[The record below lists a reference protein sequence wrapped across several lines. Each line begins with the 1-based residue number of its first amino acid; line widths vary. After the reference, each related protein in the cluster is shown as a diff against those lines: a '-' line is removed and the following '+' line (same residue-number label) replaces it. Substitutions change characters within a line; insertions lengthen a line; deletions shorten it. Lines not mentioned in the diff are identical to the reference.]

1 MMPIG
6 VTPAVGTL
14 VLLLRCPPF
23 PHLRRALTSLTIM
36 DFHKGI
42 VAAVLSVALLG
53 GGASAAQAQSKITK
67 PKTWSGKAKG
77 AAIGG
82 AAGAATGAVVGGG
95 KGALIGA
102 AAGTVGGA
110 VLGKKRDKKKDPVRY
125 EQYSRKD

>member
-1 MMPIG
+1 MN
-6 VTPAVGTL
+6 
-14 VLLLRCPPF
+14 
-23 PHLRRALTSLTIM
+23 
-36 DFHKGI
+36 FHKGI

-53 GGASAAQAQSKITK
+53 GGVSAQAQSKITK

-102 AAGTVGGA
+102 AAGTVGG
-110 VLGKKRDKKKDPVRY
+110 GIIGRKRDKKKDPVRH
-125 EQYSRKD
+125 EQYTRKD